1 MATPLYNDR
10 GQQIGYLD
18 NNNQFHPIQR
28 DGNANR
34 VYKPQG
40 GTYYNK
46 NGSVNVTASEMNKPK
61 SSAGMPSNVQAG
73 TASVTA
79 KSSAGM
85 PTSAK
90 QAQVAQQDKEAISK
104 AHSDYNYN
112 AAVAAKEAAKKNVP
126 PISTN
131 TETATNTGT
140 GNTGTT
146 SKTAAPTSSGTAA
159 SKTAASTSS
168 GTAASKTA
176 APTTPTAPVAPAQN
190 NYNLEQYDKYAAD
203 NLKKTLAKAGKL
215 DQYQNFVNDFYGS
228 SSMDNNRYDEL
239 MNKYGLVDTH
249 KNNFYFGRANAADSF
264 GYAGKNKTKQEAKQ
278 KAKAPNMEDVL
289 KNASQYD
296 MMQFMVGQGP
306 IYEALKAG
314 SKY

>member
-1 MATPLYNDR
+1 MAIVYYN
-10 GQQIGYLD
+10 GQQYNVPDDQAYSILK
-18 NNNQFHPIQR
+18 QTKQL
-28 DGNANR
+28 
-34 VYKPQG
+34 KPS
-40 GTYYNK
+40 N
-46 NGSVNVTASEMNKPK
+46 
-61 SSAGMPSNVQAG
+61 AGMPSNMQNNAP
-73 TASVTA
+73 ASVAA

-90 QAQVAQQDKEAISK
+90 QAQTAQQDKEAISK

-112 AAVAAKEAAKKNVP
+112 AAVAAKEAAKKNPVPVP
-126 PISTN
+126 PAPTN
-131 TETATNTGT
+131 NDTTGNTGT

-146 SKTAAPTSSGTAA
+146 INSGNATSKTATPTSSNAT
-159 SKTAASTSS
+159 SKTAT
-168 GTAASKTA
+168 
-176 APTTPTAPVAPAQN
+176 PTTPSAPAGPAAPAQN
-190 NYNLEQYDKYAAD
+190 NYNLEQYDKYAAS

-239 MNKYGLVDTH
+239 MNKYGLGDTL

-264 GYAGKNKTKQEAKQ
+264 GYAGKNKTKQE
-278 KAKAPNMEDVL
+278 AKAPNMEDVL

-306 IYEALKAG
+306 IYEALKAS

>member
-61 SSAGMPSNVQAG
+61 SSAGMPSNVQNSAPTSG
-73 TASVTA
+73 TA

-90 QAQVAQQDKEAISK
+90 QAQSAQQDKEAISK

-112 AAVAAKEAAKKNVP
+112 AAVAAKEAAKKNPVP
-126 PISTN
+126 PAPTS
-131 TETATNTGT
+131 TETTSTDTGNT

-146 SKTAAPTSSGTAA
+146 TNSSNATSKTTT
-159 SKTAASTSS
+159 STSS

-176 APTTPTAPVAPAQN
+176 TPTTPSAPAASAQN
-190 NYNLEQYDKYAAD
+190 NYNLEQYDKYAAS

-239 MNKYGLVDTH
+239 MNKYGLGDTL

-306 IYEALKAG
+306 IYEALKAS